1 MRIKYLTIKLS
12 YSDEAT
18 WVATHKEIKELL
30 QMMNNLSRNAIILGI
45 EQGTNPIF
53 ILLPEVI
60 CLKLYKRMVGLV

>member
-45 EQGTNPIF
+45 EQGIN
-53 ILLPEVI
+53 E
-60 CLKLYKRMVGLV
+60 